1 MSKSPMQQ
9 ISIVIGA
16 TTAALILVAAGAL
29 LFTNIIVDV
38 LPYPKRTYAGYMFLA
53 YGIFR
58 LARLYF
64 QFKSKV

>member
-16 TTAALILVAAGAL
+16 TTAALILTAAGTL
-29 LFTNIIVDV
+29 LFTSLYVEV
-38 LPYPKRTYAGYMFLA
+38 LPYPKRNYVGYMFLA

-64 QFKSKV
+64 QFKSKA